1 LEVLSIV
8 LVEQNAALVFDVADD
23 TVILNSGQVVA
34 EGPAADLKR
43 DGIDLRRHRG
53 VYRLALFANDS
64 AVFRRILPDLR
75 LWKNDADLHSS
86 LRHRLS
92 RPEAGRA

>member
-64 AVFRRILPDLR
+64 AVFIRTLACDGWSGGALCGRRRDR
-75 LWKNDADLHSS
+75 AHEGRGCSS
-86 LRHRLS
+86 
-92 RPEAGRA
+92 